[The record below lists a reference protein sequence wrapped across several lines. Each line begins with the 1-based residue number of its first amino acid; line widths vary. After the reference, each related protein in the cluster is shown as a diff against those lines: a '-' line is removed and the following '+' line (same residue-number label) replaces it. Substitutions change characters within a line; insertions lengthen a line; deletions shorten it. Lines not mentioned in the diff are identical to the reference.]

1 MQRIIKNDQL
11 VDETWH
17 LLPQEQTLDDQI
29 GRAHV

>member
-17 LLPQEQTLDDQI
+17 LLPKEQTLTTCAI
-29 GRAHV
+29 ATI